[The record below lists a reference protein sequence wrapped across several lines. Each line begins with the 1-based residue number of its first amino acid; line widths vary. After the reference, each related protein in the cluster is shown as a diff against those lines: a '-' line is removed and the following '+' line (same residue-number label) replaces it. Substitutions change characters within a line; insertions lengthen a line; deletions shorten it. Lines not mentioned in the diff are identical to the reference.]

1 MTLLVGRQEGHPACK
16 KLSGKV
22 LAWLSGA
29 RCRLAYAQLIP
40 LPLTVSCFSKIQIG
54 LPFWYR
60 PTRVVLEKGP
70 LNGCVC
76 VCWTQVQWPSNQT
89 GPELLRLT
97 KQNANLRWWA
107 QFLSLQIT
115 LHGNGYVY
123 VSTLPRVITLLHPDW
138 ESILQLLD
146 CKLDI
151 LPLCHQGRIFRPW
164 KACSVNPRG
173 FALQLPKCLLI
184 SFWNTVTVSGKSQ
197 SQFVGARK
205 GTRGGQTASDSPR
218 SNTVP
223 KWTPLM
229 WISCLKEYHL
239 SSPTQCKV

>member
-1 MTLLVGRQEGHPACK
+1 LTLLVGRQEGHPACK

-54 LPFWYR
+54 FTFLVPAHPGSPGKRAVEW
-60 PTRVVLEKGP
+60 V
-70 LNGCVC
+70 CVC

-97 KQNANLRWWA
+97 KQNANLRWWV

-164 KACSVNPRG
+164 KACSVNPGG
-173 FALQLPKCLLI
+173 FALQLPKFLLI
-184 SFWNTVTVSGKSQ
+184 SFSNTVTVSGKSQ
-197 SQFVGARK
+197 SIR
-205 GTRGGQTASDSPR
+205 R
-218 SNTVP
+218 
-223 KWTPLM
+223 
-229 WISCLKEYHL
+229 C
-239 SSPTQCKV
+239 